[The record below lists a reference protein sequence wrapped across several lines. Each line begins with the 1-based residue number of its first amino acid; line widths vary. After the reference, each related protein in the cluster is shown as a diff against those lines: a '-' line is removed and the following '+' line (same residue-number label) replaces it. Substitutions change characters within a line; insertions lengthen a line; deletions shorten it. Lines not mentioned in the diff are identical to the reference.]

1 MNKQPLKLFF
11 KYASRSRPKAFFR
24 GLDSIIELSNDKE
37 NFHILATLD
46 EDDASMVNHPK
57 LKEYEKYCTFIFGR
71 SKNKIDAVNRDLD
84 SELVPEWN
92 ILINMSDDVQ
102 YIKQGFDDIIR
113 NDMARLYPDLDG
125 VLHYHDGNNKVL
137 MTMSVYGR
145 KYFDR
150 FGYIYHKDYESVY
163 ADNEA
168 MDVANGLGKMT
179 FLGEEQRIYN
189 HLHPAYRL
197 AAMDEQYKKTEAAAV
212 FARDKATYER
222 RKAIRFELDIKPRLS
237 VLIPT
242 MDKRKALFDSL
253 AAALLK
259 QVHALSASMQV
270 EIIKNSQPGT
280 IGAKRNLLLDN
291 ATGEYVCFIDDD
303 DTISEHYL
311 ERILQAIKQDA
322 DCVALTGKYF
332 VNGKYDRPFYHSL
345 RHNKYHEDAEGY
357 YRYPNHLN
365 PIKAS
370 IAKQFR
376 FAEKNHGEDTEWA
389 TAIHNAGALKSEA
402 IVPEVLYYYRFVP
415 RK

>member
-1 MNKQPLKLFF
+1 MNKQPLKLFY
-11 KYASRSRPKAFFR
+11 KYASRSRPAAFFR
-24 GLDSIIELSNDKE
+24 GIDSIINLSNDKE
-37 NFHILATLD
+37 NFHVLATLD
-46 EDDASMVNHPK
+46 EDDTSMINHPK

-84 SELVPEWN
+84 KSGVWD

-145 KYFDR
+145 KYFER
-150 FGYIYHKDYESVY
+150 FGYIYHPDYESVY

-189 HLHPAYRL
+189 HLHPAYQL
-197 AAMDEQYKKTEAAAV
+197 APMDAQYKKTEASAV
-212 FARDKATYER
+212 YARDKATYER
-222 RKAIRFELDIKPRLS
+222 RKAMRFELDIKPKLS
-237 VLIPT
+237 ILIPT
-242 MDKRKALFDSL
+242 IEKRSAMFGKLTTE
-253 AAALLK
+253 LLR
-259 QVHALSASMQV
+259 QIHALSASMQV
-270 EIIKNSQPGT
+270 EIIKNSQPGS
-280 IGAKRNLLLDN
+280 IGAKRNQLLEA

-303 DTISEHYL
+303 DSISVHYL
-311 ERILQAIKQDA
+311 ERLLQAIKQA
-322 DCVALTGKYF
+322 PDCVSLAGMFF
-332 VNGKYDRPFYHSL
+332 VNGKYDRPFYHSI
-345 RHNKYHEDAEGY
+345 RHDKYWQDTEGY

-365 PIKAS
+365 AIRAD
-370 IAKQFR
+370 IAKQFK
-376 FAEKNHGEDTEWA
+376 FTDKNHGEDTEWA
-389 TAIHNAGALKSEA
+389 TAIHNAGVLKREV
-402 IVPEVLYYYRFVP
+402 IVPEVLYYYMYVP